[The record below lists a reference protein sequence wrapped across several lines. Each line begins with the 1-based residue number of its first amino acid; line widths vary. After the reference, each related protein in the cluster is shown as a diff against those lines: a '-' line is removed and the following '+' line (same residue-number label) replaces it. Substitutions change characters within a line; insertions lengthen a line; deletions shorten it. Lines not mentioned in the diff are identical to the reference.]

1 MSDMLTQEE
10 IDALMNGSSVSNNDE
25 DTASQS
31 AKDVAES
38 VELSQ
43 TEKDIIGEV
52 GNISMSQ
59 AATTMSSLLNR
70 QVKIT
75 TPRVAQRTLKD
86 ILQDSQ
92 FPKVVTSIEFKDS
105 LDGNNML
112 MIDVPDAII
121 IADLMM
127 GNDGKNVSTT
137 EFTELELSAVGE
149 AMNQMIGSASTAMA
163 TMFDR
168 KIDIFPPQVEVL
180 DQDAKPVYADG
191 DDETP
196 IVAISFEMTV
206 EGLINSQIV
215 QLFTE
220 STVREINEIMLSDR
234 AVTLADRVPKQEV
247 EKDEALEISETLSNY
262 EEDTTFES
270 KVEIQKPDFQE
281 LSDEGTLEVPRNL
294 DLIMDVPLEFTVVLG
309 KSRRTIKDILSLG
322 SGSVVELDKMTD
334 EPLEILVNGKLVA
347 EGEVV
352 VINESFGVRITNI
365 LSKEERL
372 RNLNP

>member
-1 MSDMLTQEE
+1 MSDMLSQEE
-10 IDALMNGSSVSNNDE
+10 IDALMNGSSDSNDE
-25 DTASQS
+25 ETASQS

-59 AATTMSSLLNR
+59 AATTMSALLNR

-75 TPRVAQRTLKD
+75 TPRVTQSTLKE
-86 ILQDSQ
+86 ILKDSD
-92 FPKVVTSIEFKDS
+92 FPKVVTSIEFREG

-127 GNDGKNVSTT
+127 GNDGKNVSEK
-137 EFTELELSAVGE
+137 EFSELELSAVGE

-163 TMFDR
+163 TMFNR
-168 KIDIFPPQVEVL
+168 KIDIFPPQVEVI
-180 DQDAKPVYADG
+180 DQGKKSTHADAN
-191 DDETP
+191 DETP
-196 IVAISFEMTV
+196 IVAISFEMAV
-206 EGLINSQIV
+206 EGLINSRIV

-220 STVREINEIMLSDR
+220 NTVREINEIMLSDT
-234 AVTLADRVPKQEV
+234 AVTLADRVPQPVQEEV
-247 EKDEALEISETLSNY
+247 EPMEKPESTTSF
-262 EEDTTFES
+262 EEKTFEQ
-270 KVEIQKPDFQE
+270 KVEIQKPDFQS
-281 LSDEGTLEVPRNL
+281 LTDEGALEVPRNL

-365 LSKEERL
+365 LSREERL
-372 RNLNP
+372 RNLNT

>member
-10 IDALMNGSSVSNNDE
+10 IDALMNGDSDKESSTE
-25 DTASQS
+25 AS
-31 AKDVAES
+31 KIE
-38 VELSQ
+38 ELTQ

-59 AATTMSSLLNR
+59 AATTLSSLLNH

-75 TPRVAQRTLKD
+75 TPRVVQRTLEE
-86 ILQDSQ
+86 ILEDSQ
-92 FPKVVTSIEFKDS
+92 FPKVVTSIQFKEG

-112 MIDVPDAII
+112 MIDVPDAIV

-127 GNDGKNVSTT
+127 GNDGTNVSEN
-137 EFTELELSAVGE
+137 EFSEMELSAVGE

-180 DQDAKPVYADG
+180 DQDTESDEADFSSEEPVV
-191 DDETP
+191 T
-196 IVAISFEMTV
+196 ISFELTV
-206 EGLINSQIV
+206 EGLINSRIV
-215 QLFTE
+215 QIFTK
-220 STVREINEIMLSDR
+220 STVHEISELMLNDK
-234 AVTLADRVPKQEV
+234 AVTLADRQP
-247 EKDEALEISETLSNY
+247 IPTT
-262 EEDTTFES
+262 EEDSMDTFEHKENS
-270 KVEIQKPDFQE
+270 KDISDAKKKIEVQKPDFQE
-281 LSDEGTLEVPRNL
+281 LSDTGPMEVPRNL
-294 DLIMDVPLEFTVVLG
+294 ELIMDVPLEFTAVLG

-322 SGSVVELDKMTD
+322 AGSVVELNKMTD
-334 EPLEILVNGKLVA
+334 EPLDILVNGKLVA

-352 VINESFGVRITNI
+352 VINESFGIRITNI

-372 RNLNP
+372 HNIHL

>member
-1 MSDMLTQEE
+1 MSDMLSQEE
-10 IDALMNGSSVSNNDE
+10 IDALMNGSSDSNDE
-25 DTASQS
+25 ETASQS

-59 AATTMSSLLNR
+59 AATTMSALLNR

-75 TPRVAQRTLKD
+75 TPRVTQSTLKE
-86 ILQDSQ
+86 ILKDSD
-92 FPKVVTSIEFKDS
+92 FPKVVTSIEFKEG

-127 GNDGKNVSTT
+127 GNDGKNVSEK
-137 EFTELELSAVGE
+137 EFSELELSAVGE

-163 TMFDR
+163 TMFNR
-168 KIDIFPPQVEVL
+168 KIDIFPPQVEVI
-180 DQDAKPVYADG
+180 DQGKKSTHADAN
-191 DDETP
+191 DETP
-196 IVAISFEMTV
+196 IVAISFEMAV
-206 EGLINSQIV
+206 EGLINSRIV

-220 STVREINEIMLSDR
+220 NTVREINKIMLSDT
-234 AVTLADRVPKQEV
+234 AVTLADRVPQPVQEEV
-247 EKDEALEISETLSNY
+247 EPMEKSESTTRF
-262 EEDTTFES
+262 EEPTFEQ
-270 KVEIQKPDFQE
+270 KVEIQKPDFQS
-281 LSDEGTLEVPRNL
+281 LTDEGALEVPRNL

-365 LSKEERL
+365 LSREERL
-372 RNLNP
+372 RNLNT